1 MKQSTLFDPSEPLAA
16 RMRPRSLDEVVGQEH
31 LIGPGRVLR
40 VAAETRHLPSLILWG
55 PPGTGKTTL
64 ARILAEAVGARWHQL
79 SAVSSGVADLRAIVR
94 SASGATVLFIDELHR
109 WSKSQQ
115 DAVLPDVESG
125 RITLIGPTT
134 ENPSFEIIAALLS
147 RSRVFHLE
155 PLTPAQIRTIV
166 ERALG
171 DHERGVAAEIDED
184 ALEALCR
191 MSGGDARIAL
201 TALELAANRGHRI
214 AAADIAE
221 ALQQRTLLYD
231 KAGEQHYDLAS
242 ALIKSIRSSDPDA
255 GIYWLCRMLEAGEDP
270 DFVARRL
277 VILAAEDVGLGDPQ
291 ALPLAVAAQQ
301 AAHFVGMPEA
311 VLPLAEAA
319 IYLAL
324 AKKSNAAM
332 RAYGAARDEVAASGA
347 LPVPV
352 HLRNAVTGLMRAMGY
367 GEGYIYAHEDAAGAK
382 AQLHLPEALAG
393 KRFFDPA

>member
-1 MKQSTLFDPSEPLAA
+1 MKQSSLFDSAEPLAS
-16 RMRPRSLDEVVGQEH
+16 RMRPRTLDEVVGQAH

-40 VAAETRHLPSLILWG
+40 VAVETRRLPSLILWG

-64 ARILAEAVGARWHQL
+64 ARILAEAVGASWHQL
-79 SAVSSGVADLRAIVR
+79 SAVSSGVADLRAVVR
-94 SASGATVLFIDELHR
+94 SATGPTVLFIDELHR

-125 RITLIGPTT
+125 RITLIGATT

-147 RSRVFHLE
+147 RCRLFHLE
-155 PLTPAQIRTIV
+155 PLTPDQIRV
-166 ERALG
+166 LLDRALANR
-171 DHERGVAAEIDED
+171 DRGLAAEADPD
-184 ALEALCR
+184 ALDNLAR
-191 MSGGDARIAL
+191 MAGGDARVAL
-201 TALELAANRGHRI
+201 TALELAAAGGHRI
-214 AAADIAE
+214 TASDVAE

-277 VILAAEDVGLGDPQ
+277 VILAAEDVGLADPQ

-319 IYLAL
+319 LYLAT

-332 RAYGAARDEVAASGA
+332 RAYGAAREEVAASGA
-347 LPVPV
+347 LPVPL

-367 GEGYIYAHEDAAGAK
+367 GQGYIYAHEDAAGARR
-382 AQLHLPEALAG
+382 QLHLPEALAQR
-393 KRFFDPA
+393 RFFDPS